1 MTEAP
6 KPVGGPASPSGG
18 GPSPQ
23 PGGEPVPP
31 SATGPAPRSAKD
43 PASPSAGGPAPPAAD
58 GPALLEVRDLRVHF
72 PITRGAVFRRTV
84 GHVHAVDGVSLELA
98 TAETV
103 GLVGESGSGK
113 TTLGRAIVGLIPPTS
128 GTILFRGRAPDMK
141 AGAGHRAERSQ
152 LQMVFQDPTASLDP
166 KWRAGASIAEPL
178 RVNHIGTRAERR
190 DRVRDLLE
198 VVGLSPTHARRYPHE
213 LSGGQRQRVGLAR
226 ALALNPAVIVADEAV
241 SALDVSIRAQI
252 INLLQQLQS
261 ELGLSYLFIAHD
273 LAVVRHLSD
282 RVAVMYLGQIVE
294 QGGAADLYTDPRH
307 PYTVSLLSAVPV
319 PDPAAEA
326 RRERII
332 LPGDPPNPASPP
344 PGCRFHTRCWLRE
357 QLGGPE
363 RCAVEE
369 PAPRQ
374 VSAGHTAACHFTD
387 EVPERAAGTEAGQTA
402 GPVP

>member
-1 MTEAP
+1 VTEAP
-6 KPVGGPASPSGG
+6 KPAPPPAGEPASPPAAGPAPASAGEPAARPTGGPAA
-18 GPSPQ
+18 
-23 PGGEPVPP
+23 
-31 SATGPAPRSAKD
+31 SARE
-43 PASPSAGGPAPPAAD
+43 
-58 GPALLEVRDLRVHF
+58 PALLDVRDLRVHF
-72 PITRGAVFRRTV
+72 PITRGTVFRRTV

-98 TAETV
+98 VAETV

-128 GTILFRGRAPDMK
+128 GTILFRGRALDAK
-141 AGAGHRAERSQ
+141 ASAGSRAERSQ

-190 DRVRDLLE
+190 ERVRDLLE
-198 VVGLSPTHARRYPHE
+198 VVGLSPVHAQRYPHE

-226 ALALNPAVIVADEAV
+226 ALALSPAVIVADEAV

-252 INLLQQLQS
+252 INLLQHLQR
-261 ELGLSYLFIAHD
+261 ELKLSYLFIAHD

-282 RVAVMYLGQIVE
+282 RVAVMYLGEIVE
-294 QGGAADLYTDPRH
+294 QGAAADLYRDPRH
-307 PYTVSLLSAVPV
+307 PYTVSLLSAVPI
-319 PDPAAEA
+319 PDPSAEA

-369 PAPRQ
+369 PAPRL

-387 EVPERAAGTEAGQTA
+387 EVPGRAAGSAAGQTA
-402 GPVP
+402 GPAS

>member
-1 MTEAP
+1 
-6 KPVGGPASPSGG
+6 
-18 GPSPQ
+18 
-23 PGGEPVPP
+23 
-31 SATGPAPRSAKD
+31 
-43 PASPSAGGPAPPAAD
+43 
-58 GPALLEVRDLRVHF
+58 
-72 PITRGAVFRRTV
+72 
-84 GHVHAVDGVSLELA
+84 
-98 TAETV
+98 
-103 GLVGESGSGK
+103 
-113 TTLGRAIVGLIPPTS
+113 
-128 GTILFRGRAPDMK
+128 
-141 AGAGHRAERSQ
+141 
-152 LQMVFQDPTASLDP
+152 MVFQDPTASLDP

-190 DRVRDLLE
+190 QRVRELLE
-198 VVGLSPTHARRYPHE
+198 VVGLSPVHARRYPHE

-226 ALALNPAVIVADEAV
+226 ALALNPAVIIADEAV

-252 INLLQQLQS
+252 INLLQQLQR

-273 LAVVRHLSD
+273 LAVVRHLSH

-332 LPGDPPNPASPP
+332 LPGDPPNPAEPP

-387 EVPERAAGTEAGQTA
+387 EVPERAAGSAAGQTA

>member
-1 MTEAP
+1 
-6 KPVGGPASPSGG
+6 
-18 GPSPQ
+18 
-23 PGGEPVPP
+23 
-31 SATGPAPRSAKD
+31 
-43 PASPSAGGPAPPAAD
+43 
-58 GPALLEVRDLRVHF
+58 VRDLRVLF
-72 PITRGAVFRRTV
+72 PITRGTVFRRTV

-98 TAETV
+98 AAETL

-128 GTILFRGRAPDMK
+128 GTILFRGRALAAK
-141 AGAGHRAERSQ
+141 TGTGGAGGAGTRAERSQ

-190 DRVRDLLE
+190 ERVRDLLE
-198 VVGLSPTHARRYPHE
+198 VVGLSPVHARRYPHE

-252 INLLQQLQS
+252 INLLQHLQQ
-261 ELGLSYLFIAHD
+261 ELQLSYLFIAHD
-273 LAVVRHLSD
+273 LAVVRHLSA

-294 QGGAADLYTDPRH
+294 QGGAADLYGDPRH

-319 PDPAAEA
+319 PDPSAEA

-363 RCAVEE
+363 RCAAEE
-369 PAPRQ
+369 PAPQ
-374 VSAGHTAACHFTD
+374 PVSAGHTAACHFTD
-387 EVPERAAGTEAGQTA
+387 EVPGRAAGSAAGQTA
-402 GPVP
+402 GPAS

>member
-1 MTEAP
+1 VTA
-6 KPVGGPASPSGG
+6 
-18 GPSPQ
+18 
-23 PGGEPVPP
+23 
-31 SATGPAPRSAKD
+31 APR
-43 PASPSAGGPAPPAAD
+43 PAGEPAPPSVSE
-58 GPALLEVRDLRVHF
+58 PALLDVRDLRVHF
-72 PITRGAVFRRTV
+72 PITRGTVFRRTV
-84 GHVHAVDGVSLELA
+84 GHVHAVDGVSLGLA
-98 TAETV
+98 AGETV

-128 GTILFRGRAPDMK
+128 GTILFRGQALDAK
-141 AGAGHRAERSQ
+141 TGAESRAERSQ

-198 VVGLSPTHARRYPHE
+198 VVGLSPKHAQRYPHE

-226 ALALNPAVIVADEAV
+226 ALALNPSVIVADEAV
-241 SALDVSIRAQI
+241 SALDVSIRAQV
-252 INLLQQLQS
+252 INLLQHLQH
-261 ELGLSYLFIAHD
+261 EMKLSYLFIAHD
-273 LAVVRHLSD
+273 LAVVRHLSH

-294 QGGAADLYTDPRH
+294 QSGAADLYTDPRH

-319 PDPAAEA
+319 PDPSVEA
-326 RRERII
+326 RRGRII

-357 QLGGPE
+357 QLGSPE

-369 PAPRQ
+369 PAPRR
-374 VSAGHTAACHFTD
+374 VSAGHTTACHFTD
-387 EVPERAAGTEAGQTA
+387 ELPGRAAGSGVGQTA
-402 GPVP
+402 GPAS

>member
-6 KPVGGPASPSGG
+6 
-18 GPSPQ
+18 
-23 PGGEPVPP
+23 
-31 SATGPAPRSAKD
+31 R
-43 PASPSAGGPAPPAAD
+43 SAGGPAPPSASE
-58 GPALLEVRDLRVHF
+58 PALLDVRDLRVHF
-72 PITRGAVFRRTV
+72 PITRGTVFRRTV

-128 GTILFRGRAPDMK
+128 GTILFRGRALGAK
-141 AGAGHRAERSQ
+141 AGTGHRAEQ
-152 LQMVFQDPTASLDP
+152 
-166 KWRAGASIAEPL
+166 
-178 RVNHIGTRAERR
+178 RR
-190 DRVRDLLE
+190 ERVRDLLE
-198 VVGLSPTHARRYPHE
+198 VVGLSPKHARRYPHE

-252 INLLQQLQS
+252 INLLQHLQH
-261 ELGLSYLFIAHD
+261 EFKLSYLFIAHD

-294 QGGAADLYTDPRH
+294 QSGAADLYTDPRH

-319 PDPAAEA
+319 PDPSVEA
-326 RRERII
+326 QRERII

-357 QLGGPE
+357 QLGSPE

-369 PAPRQ
+369 PAAQR
-374 VSAGHTAACHFTD
+374 VSAGHTVACHFAH
-387 EVPERAAGTEAGQTA
+387 EVPGRTGLSAVAPTA
-402 GPVP
+402 EPA

>member
-1 MTEAP
+1 MTED
-6 KPVGGPASPSGG
+6 PVPAAGPA
-18 GPSPQ
+18 PQ
-23 PGGEPVPP
+23 PGSEPAHPA
-31 SATGPAPRSAKD
+31 ATGPAPQ
-43 PASPSAGGPAPPAAD
+43 
-58 GPALLEVRDLRVHF
+58 PALLDVRDLRVLF
-72 PITRGAVFRRTV
+72 PITRGTVFRRTV

-98 TAETV
+98 AAETV

-128 GTILFRGRAPDMK
+128 GTILFRGRPLDTK
-141 AGAGHRAERSQ
+141 AGAGGVGGAGSRAERSQ

-190 DRVRDLLE
+190 ERVRDLLE
-198 VVGLSPTHARRYPHE
+198 VVGLSPVHARRYPHE

-252 INLLQQLQS
+252 INLLQHLQH
-261 ELGLSYLFIAHD
+261 ELKLSYLFIAHD
-273 LAVVRHLSD
+273 LAVVRHLSH

-294 QGGAADLYTDPRH
+294 QGGAADLYRDPRH

-319 PDPAAEA
+319 PDPSAEA

-369 PAPRQ
+369 PAPQR
-374 VSAGHTAACHFTD
+374 VSAGHSAACHFTD
-387 EVPERAAGTEAGQTA
+387 EVPGRAAGSAAGQTA
-402 GPVP
+402 GPAP

>member
-6 KPVGGPASPSGG
+6 KPVGGPAPPSGS

-23 PGGEPVPP
+23 PGSEPVPP
-31 SATGPAPRSAKD
+31 SATGPVPPSARD
-43 PASPSAGGPAPPAAD
+43 PASPSAGEPAPPAAG

-178 RVNHIGTRAERR
+178 RVNHIGTRDERR
-190 DRVRDLLE
+190 QRVRDLLE
-198 VVGLSPTHARRYPHE
+198 VVGLSPAHARRYPHE
-213 LSGGQRQRVGLAR
+213 LSAG
-226 ALALNPAVIVADEAV
+226 
-241 SALDVSIRAQI
+241 SASGWGWRGR
-252 INLLQQLQS
+252 S
-261 ELGLSYLFIAHD
+261 RS
-273 LAVVRHLSD
+273 
-282 RVAVMYLGQIVE
+282 
-294 QGGAADLYTDPRH
+294 
-307 PYTVSLLSAVPV
+307 
-319 PDPAAEA
+319 
-326 RRERII
+326 
-332 LPGDPPNPASPP
+332 
-344 PGCRFHTRCWLRE
+344 
-357 QLGGPE
+357 
-363 RCAVEE
+363 
-369 PAPRQ
+369 APR
-374 VSAGHTAACHFTD
+374 SSSPT
-387 EVPERAAGTEAGQTA
+387 RR
-402 GPVP
+402 